1 VDTLGHASAEIGDV
15 VKLITSIAQ
24 QTNLLALNATI
35 EAARAGDSGKGF
47 AVVAGE
53 VKELAQQTAKAT
65 DDITDRIAA
74 IQVSSQSAASAV
86 SQIQEVIEQ
95 VNEFST
101 TIASAVEEQ
110 SATTA
115 EMSRAVTDAAGGSSQ
130 VARALSAVAE
140 VSTATSS
147 SARASRAAA
156 DDLAGLA
163 NRLNDLV
170 GVFRL

>member
-1 VDTLGHASAEIGDV
+1 MAGAEEMTASINEIAGSSARAAQVAQESMAIASRTAEQVETLGRASSEIGDV

-74 IQVSSQSAASAV
+74 IQVSSES
-86 SQIQEVIEQ
+86 
-95 VNEFST
+95 
-101 TIASAVEEQ
+101 
-110 SATTA
+110 
-115 EMSRAVTDAAGGSSQ
+115 
-130 VARALSAVAE
+130 ARALSAVAE

-147 SARASRAAA
+147 SARASCAAA

-163 NRLNDLV
+163 NRLNNLV